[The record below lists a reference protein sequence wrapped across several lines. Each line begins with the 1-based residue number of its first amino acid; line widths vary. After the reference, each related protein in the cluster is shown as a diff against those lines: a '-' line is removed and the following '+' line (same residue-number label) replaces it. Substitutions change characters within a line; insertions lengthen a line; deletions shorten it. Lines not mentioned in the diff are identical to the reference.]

1 MANNADKKALLVP
14 TFAECIN
21 MDEAKIQV
29 KFRFEAK
36 LMLTFAAWFAWYIFA
51 LNLLSFAYF
60 QLLLVFLIVFRFRK
74 KKKIRFAQGKR
85 NFVGSPADASLTQLK
100 IG

>member
-1 MANNADKKALLVP
+1 MANHADKKALLVP
-14 TFAECIN
+14 TFAKCVN
-21 MDEAKIQV
+21 MDKAKIQV
-29 KFRFEAK
+29 KFRFKAK
-36 LMLTFAAWFAWYIFA
+36 KMLTFAAWFAWYIFA

-60 QLLLVFLIVFRFRK
+60 QLLLVFLIVFRFCYK
-74 KKKIRFAQGKR
+74 KLRFAQGKR

>member
-36 LMLTFAAWFAWYIFA
+36 KMLTFAAWFA
-51 LNLLSFAYF
+51 
-60 QLLLVFLIVFRFRK
+60 
-74 KKKIRFAQGKR
+74 
-85 NFVGSPADASLTQLK
+85 
-100 IG
+100 